1 MEFKELEQLISKTA
15 SQKEIDKA
23 NIIEDIADIIKIK
36 YGISIIEK
44 ERDLIDEV
52 KSKIITKLYNLED
65 HTINSNSD
73 LSKMFKLDKL
83 ESDYLSSAIDELQAE
98 GVANIAKADISLT
111 KEGIMKFKK
120 FYGEI

>member
-1 MEFKELEQLISKTA
+1 MEFKELEQLISETA
-15 SQKEIDKA
+15 SQKKIDKA
-23 NIIEDIADIIKIK
+23 TIIDDLADIVKIK

-52 KSKIITKLYNLED
+52 KNRIITKLYNLED

-83 ESDYLSSAIDELQAE
+83 ESDYLNSAMDELQAE
-98 GVANIAKADISLT
+98 GVANITKADISLT
-111 KEGIMKFKK
+111 KEGIMKFKE

>member
-23 NIIEDIADIIKIK
+23 TIIEDVADIIKIK

-83 ESDYLSSAIDELQAE
+83 ESDYLNSAIDELQAE
-98 GVANIAKADISLT
+98 GVVNIVKADISLT
-111 KEGIMKFKK
+111 KEGIMKFKE

>member
-1 MEFKELEQLISKTA
+1 MEFKALEKLISETA
-15 SQKEIDKA
+15 SQKDIDKDT
-23 NIIEDIADIIKIK
+23 IVEYLADILKIK

-65 HTINSNSD
+65 HVLSSGPH
-73 LSKMFKLDKL
+73 LSKSFKLDKL
-83 ESDYLSSAIDELQAE
+83 ENDYLNSAMDELQLEGLVNISKAE
-98 GVANIAKADISLT
+98 ISLT
-111 KEGIMKFKK
+111 KEGIMKFKE